1 MTEKILVFFA
11 LAAVGYYVRR
21 RGIIGSA
28 GVRDMILLNIDVCLP
43 ALSFT
48 ATAANLTP
56 EVAALERGFAGP
68 LLGFPLAAAVTC
80 LAGFLLGR
88 LTASFAGLK
97 GKSARTYAYLLT
109 FANAA
114 FLPFPVSYALH
125 GDKGALYVSLYLLGY
140 HPLFWTVGM
149 WIIGGRWNLRL
160 AVHPILIGVV
170 SGAIVGM
177 TGIHVPAAIMET
189 LQMVGKGGLALA
201 LLYSGAVLAE
211 NTISPAGSV
220 RPLAWVTSLK
230 LVAMPGIALLVV
242 RGLAIPDPIGVQIVL
257 QAAMPCMA
265 QAGLYAARF
274 GGDSA
279 LASKAAFLTTA
290 LCVLTVPF
298 LVGLAGR

>member
-11 LAAVGYYVRR
+11 LAAVGYVVRK
-21 RGIIGSA
+21 RGMIGSA
-28 GVRDMILLNIDVCLP
+28 GVRDMIKLNIDVCLP
-43 ALSFT
+43 ALSFS

-56 EVAALERGFAGP
+56 EVAALDRGFAGP

-80 LAGFLLGR
+80 LAGFVLGR
-88 LTASFAGLK
+88 ITASAAGMK

-149 WIIGGRWNLRL
+149 WIIGGRWNLKL
-160 AVHPILIGVV
+160 AIHPILIAVV

-177 TGIHVPAAIMET
+177 SGIHLPAAVMDL

-211 NTISPAGSV
+211 TAISPKGSV
-220 RPLAWVTSLK
+220 RPLAWVSVMK
-230 LVAMPGIALLVV
+230 LGVMPALALLAV
-242 RGLAIPDPIGVQIVL
+242 RWFGIPEPIGMQVVL

-274 GGDSA
+274 GGEPG

-290 LCVLTVPF
+290 LCVITVPF
-298 LVGLAGR
+298 FVGLAGH